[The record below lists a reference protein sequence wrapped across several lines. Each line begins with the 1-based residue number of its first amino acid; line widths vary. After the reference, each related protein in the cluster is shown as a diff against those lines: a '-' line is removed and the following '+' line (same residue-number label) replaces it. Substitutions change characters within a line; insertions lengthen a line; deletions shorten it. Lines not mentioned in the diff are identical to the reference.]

1 MMMFRSV
8 FFVLTFCVFITC
20 SAKTQNLQPAIGNV
34 EIVQDERISQL
45 ADQYKKMS
53 LNNPEIDGYR
63 VQIFFDSG
71 SNSKNTAA
79 NIKGEFEIVYPE
91 IKSYL
96 SYKEPYYRVRVG
108 DFRTLTEAVG
118 FQKKIAIDYPN
129 AFPVKDKIIQ

>member
-1 MMMFRSV
+1 MFRIV
-8 FFVLTFCVFITC
+8 FIALTFCVFT
-20 SAKTQNLQPAIGNV
+20 SSRAMAQSLQPAAGNV
-34 EIVQDERISQL
+34 EIIQDERILQL
-45 ADQYKKMS
+45 ADQYRRMS
-53 LNNPEIDGYR
+53 LNNPEFDGYR

-71 SNSKNTAA
+71 SNSKNAAA
-79 NIKGEFEIVYPE
+79 NIKSGFEIVYPE